1 MTCQQPFTN
10 IPTKDLSPSTSLK
23 PKEET
28 PLILLLTRLSLLP
41 LQVVHHQQPLRLL
54 KAPQVVATAVLVVV
68 PVVRPGIARED
79 HRRTAREDHPG
90 VADKIPQDGIKQCWR
105 TEP

>member
-28 PLILLLTRLSLLP
+28 LLILSLTRLSLLP

-79 HRRTAREDHPG
+79 HPG
-90 VADKIPQDGIKQCWR
+90 VADKIPQDGIKHCWR

>member
-1 MTCQQPFTN
+1 MTYQQPFTN
-10 IPTKDLSPSTSLK
+10 IPTKDLSPSISLK

-28 PLILLLTRLSLLP
+28 LRILSLIRLSLLP

-54 KAPQVVATAVLVVV
+54 KAPQVAATAVLVVA
-68 PVVRPGIARED
+68 PVVRPGIAQ
-79 HRRTAREDHPG
+79 EDHPG
-90 VADKIPQDGIKQCWR
+90 VADKIPRDGLKQSWR